1 MVLVLSRNDVEELL
15 RMDDTIRSCEDAF
28 RQFGEG
34 KVQMPLRLVMRV
46 EQPTG
51 VITVMPA
58 HLLES
63 KAIGVKL
70 VSYFP
75 QNRERALPGI
85 NAVVLYCDHDTGR
98 VLAIMDGTHMTA
110 VRTAAVSAVATKY
123 LAREDSRKLA
133 IIGSGPQARTHLEAM
148 RCVRPIESANV
159 YSPTPAHR
167 AQFAESMSRK
177 HGIPVNPAD
186 TPEKAVEEAD
196 IIVTASAA
204 RQPVLKGE
212 WLKPGV
218 HINAVGSGI
227 PDLRE
232 LDDRVLQLSKI
243 VADDIDA
250 AVKETGDFITPTRE
264 GKFKREQ
271 IYAGLGEVVTGRKEG
286 RTSREEITL
295 FKSVG
300 LALEDAATAKLVY
313 ELALSRKVGKEVLL

>member
-1 MVLVLSRNDVEELL
+1 MVLVLSRADVEGIL
-15 RMDDTIRSCEDAF
+15 RMDDAILSCEDAF

-34 KVQMPLRLVMRV
+34 KVQMPLRLVLRV
-46 EQPTG
+46 DHPTG

-58 HLLES
+58 QLLES
-63 KAIGVKL
+63 KAVGVKL

-75 QNRERALPGI
+75 LNRNQGLPGI
-85 NAVVLYCDHDTGR
+85 NAVVLFCDHDTGR
-98 VLAIMDGTHMTA
+98 VLSIMDGTHMTA

-123 LAREDSRKLA
+123 LAREDSHRVA

-148 RCVRPIESANV
+148 RCVRPVESAKV

-167 AQFAESMSRK
+167 AQFAEMMEETI
-177 HGIPVNPAD
+177 GIPVRP
-186 TPEKAVEEAD
+186 VESAQEAIEGAD

-218 HINAVGSGI
+218 HINAIGSGI

-232 LDDRVLQLSKI
+232 LDHLVLRLSKI
-243 VADDIDA
+243 VADDVDA
-250 AVKETGDFITPTRE
+250 AMKETGDFIAPERE
-264 GKFKREQ
+264 GNFKREQ
-271 IYAGLGEVVTGRKEG
+271 IYAGLSDIVIGSKRGREG
-286 RTSREEITL
+286 PQEITL

-313 ELALSRKVGKEVLL
+313 ELALSGKVGKEVQL